1 VLGTALVRII
11 GSDNSFI
18 DYYQVVVATRR
29 GLQNRFGIRIKQGQC
44 CAVVQIGDG
53 PPLMFGKHYPL
64 PVTINT
70 LASPLR
76 STVENH
82 LLNYVGSDLLDVLA
96 GKKSFQEALNSPMK

>member
-1 VLGTALVRII
+1 
-11 GSDNSFI
+11 
-18 DYYQVVVATRR
+18 
-29 GLQNRFGIRIKQGQC
+29 
-44 CAVVQIGDG
+44 
-53 PPLMFGKHYPL
+53 MFGKHYPL

>member
-1 VLGTALVRII
+1 MLRRRPDRRWTASYVWE
-11 GSDNSFI
+11 N
-18 DYYQVVVATRR
+18 
-29 GLQNRFGIRIKQGQC
+29 
-44 CAVVQIGDG
+44 
-53 PPLMFGKHYPL
+53 YPL